1 MKWSQ
6 PSSWTLWPGRYFKS
20 LDQWHVKNMEKK
32 YVDKYITHQ
41 STRKRNIH
49 FYGLLRYFKPFYN
62 YHSNIYTNIY
72 ISFQRFLNCLS
83 SVLKADMISTAECFF
98 SWWSPWGAA
107 HLGEWGKVRPGSIVW
122 IQNQRRCGFLKRCRC
137 FIYKLI
143 CNLTYISYA

>member
-1 MKWSQ
+1 M
-6 PSSWTLWPGRYFKS
+6 
-20 LDQWHVKNMEKK
+20 
-32 YVDKYITHQ
+32 ITHQ

-72 ISFQRFLNCLS
+72 IFPTIFKLFKLSLESWHDFYCGVLFLMMKPL
-83 SVLKADMISTAECFF
+83 
-98 SWWSPWGAA
+98 GGA

-143 CNLTYISYA
+143 RSQKNTFQNIQLQYCFFSYDTTVKKNSERWSGVKRTRRAD